1 MLHSAKFGENKI
13 FGFALGG
20 SMLRSRFFF
29 SLVAALLLCTLAS
42 ANSANVDTTF
52 RHSSASVSAAPQTG
66 SLLLLSAGL
75 IGIAGIVR
83 RKLRGKTEFGN

>member
-1 MLHSAKFGENKI
+1 
-13 FGFALGG
+13 
-20 SMLRSRFFF
+20 MLRGRFLS
-29 SLVAALLLCTLAS
+29 SLFAALLLPALAS
-42 ANSANVDTTF
+42 ANSTNVGATLS
-52 RHSSASVSAAPQTG
+52 HSSAGVSAAPQTG